1 MVSKYSSIEQLISG
15 MKREDARQKR
25 IAMVFRWLYI
35 VLGVPYI
42 LRFVIFPDADMTI
55 SDRLS
60 GAFIGAGMLVFAVVF
75 WMQHRRLK
83 SLDYAQPIL
92 DFLRSSL
99 KRYKFWKPIIF
110 PVLLAAA
117 FVGAGLTINWLDERP
132 VQYTVTQWVVIVQ
145 LAWWGMLGV
154 SLTIGYVVWRYRV
167 RPLFMAIKR
176 LLHDAEE

>member
-1 MVSKYSSIEQLISG
+1 MVSKYNSIEQLILG
-15 MKREDARQKR
+15 MKREDTRQKR
-25 IAMVFRWLYI
+25 IAMIFRWLYI
-35 VLGVPYI
+35 VLGMPYI
-42 LRFVIFPDADMTI
+42 LRFVILPDADMTLN
-55 SDRLS
+55 DRLS

-83 SLDYAQPIL
+83 SLDYAQPVL
-92 DFLRSSL
+92 KFLQSSL
-99 KRYKFWKPIIF
+99 KRYRFWKPIIF

-132 VQYTVTQWVVIVQ
+132 EQYTVTQWIAIVQ

-176 LLHDAEE
+176 ILLEAVE

>member
-25 IAMVFRWLYI
+25 MAMIFRWLYI

-42 LRFVIFPDADMTI
+42 FRFVLFPDADMMLT
-55 SDRLS
+55 DRLS

-83 SLDYAQPIL
+83 SLDYSQPVL
-92 DFLRSSL
+92 EFLLSSL

-110 PVLLAAA
+110 PALLAAA

-132 VQYTVTQWVVIVQ
+132 VQYTATQWIAIVQ
-145 LAWWGMLGV
+145 LAWWGLLGI

-176 LLHDAEE
+176 ILRQAME